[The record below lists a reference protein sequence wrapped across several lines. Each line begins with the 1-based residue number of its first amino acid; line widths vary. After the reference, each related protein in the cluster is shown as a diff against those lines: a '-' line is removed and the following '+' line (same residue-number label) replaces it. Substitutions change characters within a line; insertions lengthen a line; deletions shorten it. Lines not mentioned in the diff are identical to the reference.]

1 MSSSASNAADLCT
14 WRLLYTKPHADA
26 WVEANLRNQGFESLL
41 PRIATRTGFGP
52 LFPRYLFAG
61 YRAGQR
67 AEAFAGTYGVQYV
80 VHCGAKPAIVPLAL
94 IEEIRGRMNANGVV
108 VVDAKVGEDP
118 LFARGQR
125 ERLETLAK
133 LAAAGFRVRAA

>member
-1 MSSSASNAADLCT
+1 MSSSASNAAPCT
-14 WRLLYTKPHADA
+14 WRLLYTKPHAEA

-41 PRIATRTGFGP
+41 PRTATRTGFGP

-61 YRAGQR
+61 YRTGQR

-80 VHCGAKPAIVPLAL
+80 VHCGARPAIVPVDL
-94 IEEIRGRMNANGVV
+94 IDEIRDRMNANGVV
-108 VVDAKVGEDP
+108 VVERAAGEDP
-118 LFARGQR
+118 LFARRQR

-133 LAAAGFRVRAA
+133 LAAAGFRVRSA